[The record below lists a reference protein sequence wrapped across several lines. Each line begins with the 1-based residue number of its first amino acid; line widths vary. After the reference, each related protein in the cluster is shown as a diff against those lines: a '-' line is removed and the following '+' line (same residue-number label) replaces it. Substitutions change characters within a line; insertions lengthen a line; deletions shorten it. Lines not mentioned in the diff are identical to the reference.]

1 MVPNVKNSP
10 YLATKIAKTVHM
22 AFNLVSDRPASVSL
36 LRIFAMIILGFLLIG
51 NVVAAMVISFLYT
64 GDLIKALE
72 DPAGTPD
79 LGTILVIAQ
88 GLAALVGLVLVP
100 WFYVRTFEQRQ
111 LRNFFGPF
119 PNVLWFLVLSAVT
132 VALIMGI
139 SPLTEW
145 NANMQLPESLGGL
158 ADFMKDMEAK
168 AAQLTTAMT
177 SNLTPG
183 SFLLVFVV
191 VAVIPA
197 IGEEFVFRGL
207 IQTELQRALGNPHVA
222 IWVGAAIFSAFHM
235 QFFGFFPRLL
245 IGALLGYLYLWSGS
259 LWYPV
264 LGHFLNNGL
273 QVLGIYLMQ
282 QNVITYDMESTE
294 SAPIPLVGVSIV
306 LLAGLLYYCKKNL
319 TQLRDLPSELQ

>member
-1 MVPNVKNSP
+1 
-10 YLATKIAKTVHM
+10 M
-22 AFNLVSDRPASVSL
+22 AFNLVSDRPAFVSL
-36 LRIFAMIILGFLLIG
+36 LRIFAMIILGFIVIG
-51 NVVAAMVISFLYT
+51 NVVALSVISLLYT
-64 GDLIKALE
+64 GDLLNALE
-72 DPAGTPD
+72 HPAETPD

-88 GLAALVGLVLVP
+88 GLAALAGLVFVP
-100 WFYVRTFEQRQ
+100 WFYVRTFEHRP

-132 VALIMGI
+132 IALIVGI

-145 NANMQLPESLGGL
+145 NAGMQLPESLGGL
-158 ADFMKDMEAK
+158 GDFMKDMEAK

-207 IQTELQRALGNPHVA
+207 IQTELQRALRNPEAA
-222 IWVGAAIFSAFHM
+222 IWVGAVIFSAFHM
-235 QFFGFFPRLL
+235 QFFGFIPRLL
-245 IGALLGYLYLWSGS
+245 IGALLGHLYFWSGS

-282 QNVITYDMESTE
+282 QNIITYDMESTE
-294 SAPIPLVGVSIV
+294 SAPLPLVGISIV
-306 LLAGLLYYCKKNL
+306 MLAGLLYYCRKNL
-319 TQLRDLPSELQ
+319 TQLRDFPSELQ